1 MQTDKI
7 IKHTNINMTTNK
19 TEVLQLKNVKIN
31 NVFKTKISSS
41 SDWQWFIDDKK
52 FTLHFVLHQ
61 IFCLKMN

>member
-41 SDWQWFIDDKK
+41 SDWQ
-52 FTLHFVLHQ
+52 
-61 IFCLKMN
+61 